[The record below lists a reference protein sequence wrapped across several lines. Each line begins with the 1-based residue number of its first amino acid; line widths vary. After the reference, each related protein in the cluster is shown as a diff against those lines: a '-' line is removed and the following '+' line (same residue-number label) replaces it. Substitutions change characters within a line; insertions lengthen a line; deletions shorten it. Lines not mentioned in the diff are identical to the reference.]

1 MNKKQEK
8 LKLKCD
14 ETKALPDI
22 YEESLDESQSQTG
35 KLNNKTL
42 AILEEFNQQE
52 KKFQQIE
59 YEHDQLM
66 LDVDLEHTEKRLKEQ
81 EEDTARL
88 MAQIDLVSS
97 KDYMSKIEEMYSL
110 AGMDP
115 NIILQDDPT
124 LVSDTNTILPLDEDA
139 DKNNECMTWNVNDVI
154 SPMEYDTIHVERE
167 DIEDEEEVVED
178 EE

>member
-8 LKLKCD
+8 LKIKCD

-22 YEESLDESQSQTG
+22 SEESLDESQSQSTG

-42 AILEEFNQQE
+42 AIFEEFNQQE

-66 LDVDLEHTEKRLKEQ
+66 LDIDLEHTEKRLKEQ

-88 MAQIDLVSS
+88 MAQIDEVSA
-97 KDYMSKIEEMYSL
+97 KD
-110 AGMDP
+110 
-115 NIILQDDPT
+115 
-124 LVSDTNTILPLDEDA
+124 
-139 DKNNECMTWNVNDVI
+139 
-154 SPMEYDTIHVERE
+154 
-167 DIEDEEEVVED
+167 
-178 EE
+178 